1 MVVGGLVSLALVLV
15 PVGERLGVGY
25 ITGFS
30 FGSAGH
36 VLVEGLSVAAA
47 AFTGLALLY
56 EYEIDAEGSAA
67 TLLLGLAFLGSA
79 ALEAIHAGH
88 SLGRPS
94 PTDSYE
100 GWLATGVYPALML
113 TVGSEVSR
121 RWNAGQR
128 RLGLPALAAVLILAS
143 WALPPFG
150 DATCVGLVALAF
162 ILLQLRHRACSS
174 TIDDA
179 LRWVLAPALAAQ
191 LAMVVATKDYG
202 LGFGAAHML
211 RWIAYALPLGALAQ
225 HHAQARGQLARA
237 LRRAERA
244 ARSRRRT
251 MQRLRERD
259 EQLALALGAGS
270 TTTWHYS
277 VEHRRFEGDGQIRSL
292 LGRGASG
299 PRYAAK
305 DELIELIHPE
315 DRPFFRQA
323 LAAALSDGDPL
334 ALYVRVRGDHGDRHL
349 SLRGSAVRRG
359 DGSVGALIGVCQ
371 DVTAE
376 KEAADERR
384 RREARL
390 ISFLEALPVG
400 VFVVEAGGPV
410 FANRMAMEL
419 TPQVFDFRPGDAWSR
434 VLDVRRAKTDERYPE
449 KELPLVVAWKRGRGL
464 ADDLVVQR
472 QGQDVPIAMW
482 ANREESASGTQ
493 FVIVVVEDVSDRKGL
508 EAQLFHARKLEAVG
522 RLSAGIAHEINTPT
536 QFVSDNVQFLSDA
549 IERLKALFQAWDD
562 ARPRLGPEAR
572 KTLERVERKCRLTY
586 LRDEVPRAVAQ
597 SLEGLDRIATIV
609 QAMKEF
615 SHPGT
620 GSERTLVDVN
630 RCIDTTVTV
639 ARNEWKYVAD
649 VELNLEA
656 SLPPVS
662 GLSNDLNQVFLNMIV
677 NAAHAIRARVEA
689 APGEKG
695 RIVLSTHAANDHV
708 VVSVKDDGCGMPTS
722 VVERIFDPFFTTKPV
737 GQGTGQGLAIA
748 HHVIVNKHG
757 GRLRV
762 ESEPG
767 QGSTFIIEL
776 PVAGARE
783 ALGED
788 AA

>member
-1 MVVGGLVSLALVLV
+1 MPRTFLVVGGLVSLALVLV

-434 VLDVRRAKTDERYPE
+434 VLDVRRAKSNERYPE

-522 RLSAGIAHEINTPT
+522 RLSAG
-536 QFVSDNVQFLSDA
+536 
-549 IERLKALFQAWDD
+549 
-562 ARPRLGPEAR
+562 
-572 KTLERVERKCRLTY
+572 
-586 LRDEVPRAVAQ
+586 
-597 SLEGLDRIATIV
+597 
-609 QAMKEF
+609 
-615 SHPGT
+615 
-620 GSERTLVDVN
+620 
-630 RCIDTTVTV
+630 
-639 ARNEWKYVAD
+639 
-649 VELNLEA
+649 
-656 SLPPVS
+656 
-662 GLSNDLNQVFLNMIV
+662 
-677 NAAHAIRARVEA
+677 
-689 APGEKG
+689 
-695 RIVLSTHAANDHV
+695 
-708 VVSVKDDGCGMPTS
+708 
-722 VVERIFDPFFTTKPV
+722 
-737 GQGTGQGLAIA
+737 
-748 HHVIVNKHG
+748 
-757 GRLRV
+757 
-762 ESEPG
+762 
-767 QGSTFIIEL
+767 
-776 PVAGARE
+776 
-783 ALGED
+783 
-788 AA
+788 